1 MKINEDCIRDI
12 LQYYVDELS
21 INFLSHNRCDF
32 NEVSLLKT
40 IKHFENKYSQE
51 DVWYTVYN
59 LSQDRF
65 IETNDIR
72 KTSRDAGLAYVS
84 IYNVTH
90 RGHQFYESIQP
101 EPIWEKTKTVVSK
114 VGIHTLSF
122 IESVAHDVA
131 VEAGKQAV
139 TITMAQK

>member
-1 MKINEDCIRDI
+1 MKINEDCIRDV

-21 INFLSHNRCDF
+21 INFISHNRCDF
-32 NEVSLLKT
+32 NEISLLKT
-40 IKHFENKYSQE
+40 IKHFEDKYSQE
-51 DVWYTVYN
+51 DVWYAVYN

-72 KTSRDAGLAYVS
+72 KTSRDAGLAHVS

-90 RGHQFYESIQP
+90 RGHQFNESIQP
-101 EPIWEKTKTVVSK
+101 EAIWDKTKTIVSK
-114 VGIHTLSF
+114 VGVHTLGF

-131 VEAGKQAV
+131 VEVGKQAV
-139 TITMAQK
+139 TISMIK